1 MRDFNKREKDI
12 IRELV
17 LLDEKY
23 DGYFVIFIRKFIYP
37 LSDGSAIYF
46 DFYNRNLYLMI
57 PLEEDGSLS
66 YTVRMSNRF
75 YEFLSLITYLRD
87 NRYISIFTTP
97 SDPGWHQYL
106 VLGEQF
112 NETSGVSEHG
122 FYADLPPQHV
132 EDGYS
137 GPNGRKNKKISHYST
152 ELGKGIYQLACENFL
167 NKVYIS
173 EDLKQLVKRDFQS
186 IEAIRHRKQ
195 QIVSWIAAIVA
206 FVTLIVTG
214 ITLYLTVN
222 Q

>member
-23 DGYFVIFIRKFIYP
+23 NGYFVDFIRKFIYP
-37 LSDGSAIYF
+37 LSDRAALYF
-46 DFYNRNLYLMI
+46 DFYNRNLYLMV
-57 PLEEDGSLS
+57 PLEEDGSWNYS
-66 YTVRMSNRF
+66 ISMTNRF
-75 YEFLSLITYLRD
+75 YEFLSLIKYLSD

-106 VLGEQF
+106 VLGEEF
-112 NETSGVSEHG
+112 NETDGVSEHG
-122 FYADLPPQHV
+122 FYADMPPHHV
-132 EDGYS
+132 EDGYP
-137 GPNGRKNKKISHYST
+137 GPNGRKNKKISHYSI
-152 ELGKGIYQLACENFL
+152 ELGEGIYQLACENFL
-167 NKVYIS
+167 NKVYVS

-186 IEAIRHRKQ
+186 IDAIRYRKQ

-206 FVTLIVTG
+206 FITLIVAS
-214 ITLYLTVN
+214 ITLYLTVI